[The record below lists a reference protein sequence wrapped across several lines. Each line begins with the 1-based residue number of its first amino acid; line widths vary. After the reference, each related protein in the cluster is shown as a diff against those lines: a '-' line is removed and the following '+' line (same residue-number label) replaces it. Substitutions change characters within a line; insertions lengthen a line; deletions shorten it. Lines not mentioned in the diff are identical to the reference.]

1 MTIAAVHAH
10 GTAREM
16 GRAQGGAFAGGIH
29 EALRFYSE
37 IKPHPTDLRPYIEA
51 ARRVAPSSAD
61 EVEGIA
67 EGAGISIEEAWWL
80 NCIEEV
86 ADFDACT
93 TMVHGRWLM
102 HAEQWYAGHSAV
114 GVVIAHPDSGPDFIS
129 PTCVG
134 FLPAVGLNSSGFAQ
148 GIDSLWARDDRV
160 GVPRIVV
167 SRQSLG
173 APTFTE
179 AIAAACMPGRAGGY
193 AHTLVSATERVV
205 VETSATIEQVLRNTD
220 VHTNHYL
227 PPAPGI
233 APRPS
238 KGSAARLT
246 RGAELL
252 RDSPPQT
259 IDECAAL
266 LGDHTGTPQSICLHE
281 TGPAAEATVF
291 AMVCDVATGEV
302 VVSDGPPCVGRWE
315 RFRLPLSEAIVVD

>member
-1 MTIAAVHAH
+1 MTIAVVHAH

-29 EALRFYSE
+29 EALRFYSGF
-37 IKPHPTDLRPYIEA
+37 KHQGADLGPYIDA
-51 ARRVAPSSAD
+51 ARGAAPSGA
-61 EVEGIA
+61 EEIEGIA
-67 EGAGISIEEAWWL
+67 EGAGISIEEAWLL

-86 ADFDACT
+86 ADFEACT
-93 TMVHGRWLM
+93 TIFHGRWLM
-102 HAEQWYAGHSAV
+102 HAEQWYAGHPAV
-114 GVVIAHPDSGPDFIS
+114 GVVIAHPDDGPDFIS
-129 PTCVG
+129 PTGVG

-160 GVPRIVV
+160 GVPRVVV
-167 SRQSLG
+167 SRESLG
-173 APTFTE
+173 APTLTE

-205 VETSATIEQVLRNTD
+205 VETSATTEHVLRNTD

-227 PPAPGI
+227 SPAPDV

-238 KGSAARLT
+238 KGSAARLA
-246 RGAELL
+246 RALELL

-259 IDECAAL
+259 IDECAKL

-281 TGPAAEATVF
+281 NGRAAEATVF
-291 AMVCDVATGEV
+291 GMVCDVATGEV
-302 VVSDGPPCVGRWE
+302 VVSDGPPCMGRWE
-315 RFRLPLSEAIVVD
+315 EFRLPLSEAAVVE